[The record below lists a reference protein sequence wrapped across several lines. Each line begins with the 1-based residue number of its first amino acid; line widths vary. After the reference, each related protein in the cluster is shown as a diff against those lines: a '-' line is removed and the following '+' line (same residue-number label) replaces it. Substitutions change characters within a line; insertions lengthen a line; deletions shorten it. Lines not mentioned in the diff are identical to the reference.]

1 MSVNNKQNNT
11 KEVNLYNNILLLS
24 RNKIFY
30 TNFNLADTFQNRI
43 NLIFLHF
50 SFLMI
55 KINKDNR
62 KNSYKIFYQKLFDL
76 IFNRIEENMREIG
89 FGDVNVNKNMKS
101 LVKNFYNI
109 LLETENYYKKN
120 INSKK
125 TFFNK
130 YLVPNSSKIHSFES
144 NLVNYFDKYEAF
156 CFDLKSDSVLK
167 GDLFF
172 NFK

>member
-1 MSVNNKQNNT
+1 
-11 KEVNLYNNILLLS
+11 
-24 RNKIFY
+24 
-30 TNFNLADTFQNRI
+30 
-43 NLIFLHF
+43 
-50 SFLMI
+50 MI
-55 KINKDNR
+55 KINKDNG
-62 KNSYKIFYQKLFDL
+62 KVSYKIFYQKIFDL
-76 IFNRIEENMREIG
+76 IFSRIEENMREIG
-89 FGDVNVNKNMKS
+89 YGDVNVNKNMKL
-101 LVKNFYNI
+101 LVKTFYNI
-109 LLETENYYKKN
+109 LLECESYYKKN

-130 YLVPNSSKIHSFES
+130 YLVLNSSKIQSFET